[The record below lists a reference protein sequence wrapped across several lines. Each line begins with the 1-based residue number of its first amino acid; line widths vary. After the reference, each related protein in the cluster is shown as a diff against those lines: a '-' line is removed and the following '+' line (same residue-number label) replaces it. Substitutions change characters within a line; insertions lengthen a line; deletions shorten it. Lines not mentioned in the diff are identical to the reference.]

1 VLNSIIANSPSI
13 EERRKAKA
21 EFKSLLPQF
30 MELGKVSP
38 TIQIYTHLKL
48 RVNRL
53 VEVTINTGEPQKKS
67 RKYGFSIVFG
77 FSFLQCL
84 TTKKFT

>member
-1 VLNSIIANSPSI
+1 MLNGIIANSPSI

-38 TIQIYTHLKL
+38 TNPNIYSLKI
-48 RVNRL
+48 
-53 VEVTINTGEPQKKS
+53 EGK
-67 RKYGFSIVFG
+67 
-77 FSFLQCL
+77 
-84 TTKKFT
+84 